1 MPFFIADPDWQGRTR
16 DGIPGQSLI
25 HRPVMEGSDCS
36 SSDDEDNEIDEN
48 PDPNRMPQTSH
59 KDPHTAVK
67 EYQQCQI
74 EEVIL
79 ATKDFDTYASR
90 YPPEAIPK
98 PSSYYAN
105 RGIPRQLDIYPKIG
119 RGPLAARDSSTA
131 AVSIKRPTES
141 IEQGEAADFQFHTD
155 RKLRTAHVLCGRELS
170 LSAPNTE
177 ASACVTPRSE
187 PYPATNST
195 ISDFVPE
202 WPATTQGFSTLPSCR
217 RQAEKE
223 FPEEREVKQG
233 SVSVARK
240 FFIRVWPERSPQPDA
255 RVSTTNHVRRVSGSG
270 GSTAAPTTNGVSNPD
285 FVDITLR

>member
-98 PSSYYAN
+98 P
-105 RGIPRQLDIYPKIG
+105 R
-119 RGPLAARDSSTA
+119 
-131 AVSIKRPTES
+131 
-141 IEQGEAADFQFHTD
+141 
-155 RKLRTAHVLCGRELS
+155 HVLQSCL
-170 LSAPNTE
+170 
-177 ASACVTPRSE
+177 V
-187 PYPATNST
+187 
-195 ISDFVPE
+195 VPE
-202 WPATTQGFSTLPSCR
+202 VMIYALNCATGWSLWQ
-217 RQAEKE
+217 
-223 FPEEREVKQG
+223 
-233 SVSVARK
+233 
-240 FFIRVWPERSPQPDA
+240 
-255 RVSTTNHVRRVSGSG
+255 
-270 GSTAAPTTNGVSNPD
+270 SNPNSCP
-285 FVDITLR
+285 